1 MDRTIQSLF
10 AVTILLASILA
21 LIYWGSCTTD
31 TICAALLVRID
42 DCLTAAQAGDIPA
55 AANALSS
62 FRSTWDSK
70 RLLFA
75 ATQNHEDIDAVN
87 TALQAAA
94 LQLSDDCIDESYA
107 EIARIRDTL
116 KKMREIQ
123 RLTLENIL

>member
-1 MDRTIQSLF
+1 MDKTMQSLA
-10 AVTILLASILA
+10 AVTALIAAILA

-31 TICAALLVRID
+31 TICAVLLVHAD
-42 DCLTAAQAGDIPA
+42 DCLTATQAGDMTA
-55 AANALSS
+55 AADALSS
-62 FRSTWDSK
+62 LRNAWDAK

-87 TALQAAA
+87 TALQAVS

-123 RLTLENIL
+123 RLSLENIL